1 MRLSRLEY
9 DRLAALIAERTGLT
23 FPASR
28 RSDFEQ
34 ALRAVLGERAPDA
47 RLRDLLEGDTV
58 ARDELIAN
66 LTIGESYFFR
76 DPGQFQLL
84 REDVLPG
91 IAALRGNAP
100 IRMWSA
106 GCAAGEEA
114 YSLAILGEQLGLKHR
129 TRVLGTD
136 ISRVRLA
143 AARAGNYSKWAL
155 RSLDE
160 ETIAR
165 YFTQSGK
172 RYVLRSE
179 FRDSVD
185 FRYLNL
191 AEDVYPSM
199 AAGIWGFDLILC
211 RNVLIYFDAATIAH
225 VAQRLIDSL
234 SDDGWLVLGASDP
247 AISEMVDC
255 EVVLTHA
262 GLVYRRPGVRSHGSG
277 AALPDAFA
285 DIPAADA
292 ASRDR
297 AFATDAFTWD
307 LETDEPAAGGEAA
320 TGTETPDDAV
330 SARVA
335 ARHADTEGDTRT
347 ASVGDSAVPD
357 GVRAAYA
364 AHDYVRS
371 AALAATHLAI
381 HDTPSLRAM
390 HVRALANM
398 GQLSAA
404 GKASAAALEQHRDS
418 AELLYLHALLL
429 LEGSQWRE
437 AAAAARRA
445 LYVDRTMVV
454 AHLTLADAL
463 KRGGQVTGARRAL
476 NNAASLLEAL
486 PDDQVVP
493 ASDGETAGRLRTNV
507 EARLR
512 LMEDST

>member
-1 MRLSRLEY
+1 
-9 DRLAALIAERTGLT
+9 
-23 FPASR
+23 
-28 RSDFEQ
+28 
-34 ALRAVLGERAPDA
+34 
-47 RLRDLLEGDTV
+47 
-58 ARDELIAN
+58 
-66 LTIGESYFFR
+66 
-76 DPGQFQLL
+76 
-84 REDVLPG
+84 
-91 IAALRGNAP
+91 
-100 IRMWSA
+100 
-106 GCAAGEEA
+106 AAGEEA

-129 TRVLGTD
+129 MRVLGTD

-179 FRDSVD
+179 FRDAVD

-199 AAGIWGFDLILC
+199 AAGIWGLDLILC

-297 AFATDAFTWD
+297 AFATDALTWD

-371 AALAATHLAI
+371 AA
-381 HDTPSLRAM
+381 
-390 HVRALANM
+390 
-398 GQLSAA
+398 
-404 GKASAAALEQHRDS
+404 
-418 AELLYLHALLL
+418 
-429 LEGSQWRE
+429 
-437 AAAAARRA
+437 
-445 LYVDRTMVV
+445 
-454 AHLTLADAL
+454 
-463 KRGGQVTGARRAL
+463 
-476 NNAASLLEAL
+476 
-486 PDDQVVP
+486 
-493 ASDGETAGRLRTNV
+493 
-507 EARLR
+507 
-512 LMEDST
+512 